1 MNDERADLILNML
14 RAIRAEQA
22 AQREKLDEI
31 ISRIGALER
40 EVATLTLRF
49 AEMKVDFANLS
60 VRIDN
65 LDHRLSRVEQRLELV
80 EVPAPMLFD
89 RGAISDRLSNAAWRL
104 RPRLGR
110 RPSARLPGFPHSSK
124 MVHRSLANR
133 SGTGRRRA
141 RLRGAARRWRR
152 GRCGRRGRA
161 DRSGG

>member
-1 MNDERADLILNML
+1 MSDERADLILNML

-65 LDHRLSRVEQRLELV
+65 IDHRHRRVEQRLELV
-80 EVPAPMLFD
+80 QVPAP
-89 RGAISDRLSNAAWRL
+89 I
-104 RPRLGR
+104 
-110 RPSARLPGFPHSSK
+110 
-124 MVHRSLANR
+124 
-133 SGTGRRRA
+133 
-141 RLRGAARRWRR
+141 
-152 GRCGRRGRA
+152 
-161 DRSGG
+161 